1 MSGKKDKIDMEI
13 KCCTFYTYINL
24 FHGIQ
29 HFTNNISNLKS
40 FENIHIDRVYYLQS
54 AFRPH
59 SIVINAQTKKCS
71 NIDKFW
77 LSNNVVQN
85 TTIDDGFAQ

>member
-1 MSGKKDKIDMEI
+1 MEI
-13 KCCTFYTYINL
+13 KCRTFYTYINL

-29 HFTNNISNLKS
+29 HFTNNIYNFKS

-59 SIVINAQTKKCS
+59 SIVRNPQIINCS
-71 NIDKFW
+71 NIDKYW

-85 TTIDDGFAQ
+85 TTLDDGFAQ